1 MRALMFG
8 RSASSSTT
16 ALSELLRSDELQTF
30 HKKGNKKL
38 VEIMEFLGCL
48 PTLPARYSSNIDQRR
63 ESNRN
68 SSFNFFSVLVDW
80 QY

>member
-1 MRALMFG
+1 MFG

-16 ALSELLRSDELQTF
+16 ALSELLPSDELLTL
-30 HKKGNKKL
+30 HKKGNKSL
-38 VEIMEFLGCL
+38 VEIMKFLGCL

-68 SSFNFFSVLVDW
+68 SSFNFFPVLVDW